1 MRWSLQAS
9 TVPPANCKTPW
20 MHKPSGSS
28 VTCPPSADSI
38 AAVEVSRSDSF
49 SRSRP
54 ACSMTVSPSASAA
67 STLSTGM
74 RSGMGRASIVTLRSA
89 PRRTVTVSSSAV
101 TSAPISRRMSST
113 ARSPCAESRCRPST
127 RTPAGLSA
135 PIHRKNAAFDQSPST
150 STCSGRSY
158 ICPPEMEYSHPTF
171 SNRMPAM
178 RSTCSV
184 IAIYAADS
192 TLPVTRNV
200 LLPGSSGS
208 AARRPVTYCD
218 DTFPG
223 ISNVSPDNF
232 PLQTSRSPVFSIF
245 MPCSQRIVR
254 SGSRGRSGS
263 RPSM

>member
-1 MRWSLQAS
+1 
-9 TVPPANCKTPW
+9 

-38 AAVEVSRSDSF
+38 AAVEASRSDSF
-49 SRSRP
+49 SRSRL
-54 ACSMTVSPSASAA
+54 ACSMTVSPSANAA

-74 RSGMGRASIVTLRSA
+74 RSGMGRASIVTPRSA

-113 ARSPCAESRCRPST
+113 ARSPCAESRCRPAT
-127 RTPAGLSA
+127 HTPAGLSA

-245 MPCSQRIVR
+245 IPCSQRIVR